1 MKAIKLLAIVAMVMS
16 LTIISCKKEIL
27 QEKTPINNEGQAAKA
42 AAQDSLE
49 TLYMMQSNLELLLA
63 DRIISKPNGYV
74 LDISKQ
80 EATELD
86 IPDELFQ
93 KYQSKVNELNKLLIT
108 K

>member
-1 MKAIKLLAIVAMVMS
+1 MKAIKLLAIVSMVMP

-27 QEKTPINNEGQAAKA
+27 QDKAPGNKEGQATKV

-86 IPDELFQ
+86 IPDDLYQ
-93 KYQSKVNELNKLLIT
+93 KYQAKVNELNKLLIT

>member
-1 MKAIKLLAIVAMVMS
+1 MKAIKLLVIVSMVMS

-27 QEKTPINNEGQAAKA
+27 QEKTLINKEGHGAKV

-49 TLYMMQSNLELLLA
+49 TLYTMQSNLELLLA

-86 IPDELFQ
+86 IPDELYQ
-93 KYQSKVNELNKLLIT
+93 KYKTKVNELNKLLIT

>member
-1 MKAIKLLAIVAMVMS
+1 MKAIKLLAIGSMVMS

-27 QEKTPINNEGQAAKA
+27 QEKAPINKEGLVSKV

-80 EATELD
+80 EAFELD
-86 IPDELFQ
+86 IPDELYQ
-93 KYQSKVNELNKLLIT
+93 KYQSKVNELNKLLLT